1 MQEHL
6 FVEKDLYPYITLAY
20 TTAEMCVSP
29 PVTKCTFV
37 FSMHCLSSDTVTC
50 TTTSGYY
57 F

>member
-6 FVEKDLYPYITLAY
+6 FVAKHLYPYITLAY